1 MHNQDTAR
9 DDFMEALMAMF
20 VKLKEWYEKQREDFK
35 KENKDT
41 VNELSDSE
49 KIDKFKESMK
59 YIIETNISEEVN
71 GLAQKLFENP
81 IEGMTLIK
89 DMIQN
94 NKQEIYAQFDK
105 INEKNKSAINEM
117 KTAINKEYPENKKVI
132 SALDSLEKRTEI
144 NDILITEMKLKDE
157 FEKENKEVIIESELE
172 LEPKNIKDKEQKLVR
187 EELEIER

>member
-105 INEKNKSAINEM
+105 INEKNKNAISEM

-132 SALDSLEKRTEI
+132 SALDSLEKEGK
-144 NDILITEMKLKDE
+144 NNEILINEMKLKDGI
-157 FEKENKEVIIESELE
+157 EKENKEEIIEQELE
-172 LEPKNIKDKEQKLVR
+172 LEPNNIKDKKQELVR